1 MVGLVRATLCARPE
15 RRGRMSIARNLA
27 FRAAHAMMTIMRY
40 TEAHKEA
47 VHDRIVRAA
56 AGALRRCGIAG
67 IGIPALMKEA
77 GLTHGGFY
85 SHFKN
90 RDALVAQAIRL
101 AASETSQGA
110 LGDGKTLAESL
121 RLYLS
126 MGHVN
131 HPEQGCVVATL
142 AAESVRQ
149 SKPVR
154 RACAE
159 VVRQLLRRIDA
170 KLQPQERTGA
180 EPGEDALR
188 VTATMVG
195 AIVLA
200 RAVDDA
206 QLAER
211 ILRAARQVAAD

>member
-1 MVGLVRATLCARPE
+1 
-15 RRGRMSIARNLA
+15 
-27 FRAAHAMMTIMRY
+27 MMIIMRY
-40 TEAHKEA
+40 SEAHKEA

-56 AGALRRCGIAG
+56 AGALRRSGITG

-85 SHFKN
+85 THFKN
-90 RDALVAQAIRL
+90 RDALVAEAIRSAASDTSKGAL
-101 AASETSQGA
+101 AA
-110 LGDGKTLAESL
+110 GKSLAETLS
-121 RLYLS
+121 LYLS
-126 MGHVN
+126 MGHVKQ
-131 HPEQGCVVATL
+131 PEQGCVIATL
-142 AAESVRQ
+142 AAESARQ

-154 RACAE
+154 RAFAE
-159 VVRQLLRRIDA
+159 VARGLFRSIDA
-170 KLQPQERTGA
+170 KLHPADRAGA
-180 EPGEDALR
+180 DPSEEALR

-206 QLAER
+206 LLAER

>member
-1 MVGLVRATLCARPE
+1 
-15 RRGRMSIARNLA
+15 
-27 FRAAHAMMTIMRY
+27 MMRIMRY
-40 TEAHKEA
+40 SEAHKGA

-56 AGALRRCGIAG
+56 AGALRRSGITG

-85 SHFKN
+85 THFKN
-90 RDALVAQAIRL
+90 RDALVAEAIRL
-101 AASETSQGA
+101 AASETSKGT

-126 MGHVN
+126 MGHVK

-142 AAESVRQ
+142 AAESARQ

-154 RACAE
+154 QAFAE
-159 VVRQLLRRIDA
+159 VARALLRRIDA
-170 KLQPQERTGA
+170 KLQPADRTGA
-180 EPGEDALR
+180 DPSEDALR

-206 QLAER
+206 LLAER